1 MNMGF
6 GYEYAHSFG
15 LFRVSICIVRFCAT
29 ARLLQLDLSWLIAD
43 TITTATIVLLQ

>member
-15 LFRVSICIVRFCAT
+15 LFRVSIVRFCAT
-29 ARLLQLDLSWLIAD
+29 ARLLQLDLSLAD
-43 TITTATIVLLQ
+43 C